1 MENGTGQMSEIST
14 EVYSSLNEENRRT
27 VAAFAEK
34 MKRQA
39 TVYTDD
45 DFSETDA
52 SDIINN

>member
-1 MENGTGQMSEIST
+1 MSEDT
-14 EVYSSLNEENRRT
+14 HDKTVESSEDENEENRRT